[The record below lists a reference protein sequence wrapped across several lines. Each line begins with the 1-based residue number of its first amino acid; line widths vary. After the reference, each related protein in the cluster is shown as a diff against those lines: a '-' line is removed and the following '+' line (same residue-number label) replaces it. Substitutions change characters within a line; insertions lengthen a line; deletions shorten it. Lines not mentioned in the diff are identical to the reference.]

1 MNRITKTIPLYNGK
15 LFAEMDSRRIKL
27 YDCMASVDIQ
37 EHSVSAPVLGKGKVI
52 DKRNLVLLIT
62 FDHAVDICIDG
73 EMISR
78 ISGFSFCGDVIQ
90 QNGSYWQITF
100 DRCLLEDDLDITDG
114 GSCRFEVQCSQNLIN
129 ELRRM

>member
-27 YDCMASVDIQ
+27 YDCMASVDI
-37 EHSVSAPVLGKGKVI
+37 
-52 DKRNLVLLIT
+52 
-62 FDHAVDICIDG
+62 CIDD